1 MTWIRA
7 LGTIAPTFLSLAW
20 FDAPTAPPRI
30 PLTMT
35 LAASSVVGGIS
46 TTATITLATVAPTG
60 GTVVTVTN
68 PIGTT
73 VQAGANQ
80 VGTIQTQGSTKV
92 NIAAGQRQVTINIL
106 TFGVAT
112 TSVATLT
119 AISGTDEAAAALVI
133 NPASPRS
140 LILAQTSV
148 TGGQSASVTV
158 VLDGAAPAGTG
169 VTIPLSVVAQ
179 VAQNGTFGDGSV
191 RLVSASPASV
201 PATIHFPPGASS
213 AIAQVTTTAVVQDQS
228 VTIRATLGAA
238 TASGTLVI
246 KAPVV
251 VGLTLAAPIVMVGS
265 GTTGTVALNGP
276 APANGKTVGLSAN
289 NLSAAVPRAVAVPAG
304 ATTASFPVTTSAQ
317 STTGGVVSV
326 VIAASGSQTTSLT
339 SITDGTSNTIQL
351 GETRPPASATL
362 TVLPAVVLQSTSVA
376 PATVTGGDPMTLS
389 LTTNTGAIT
398 VLSGSKTITFG
409 GAAPIVAGTATIAV
423 DQPALVQLPSSVTIP
438 SGGGVITVKGTTSA
452 AAADA
457 TVTIKTVFGATTTTS
472 TLLIKAPVSALA
484 SFTARPTT
492 VTGGN
497 NLIVSFT
504 LSPAIS
510 SATVVTLST
519 DRPDLIQVPSSVTVP
534 VSVVPMPLT
543 FKTQPVTAQTTAT
556 ITATAGAQRLPVTIT
571 LVPAP

>member
-20 FDAPTAPPRI
+20 FDAPTAPIRI

-35 LAASSVVGGIS
+35 LAASSVVGGNG
-46 TTATITLATVAPTG
+46 TTATITLGTVAPTG

-80 VGTIQTQGSTKV
+80 VGIIQTQGSTKV
-92 NIAAGQRQVTINIL
+92 NIAAGQRQVTVNVL
-106 TFGVAT
+106 TVGVAT

-140 LILAQTSV
+140 MILAQTSV

-158 VLDGAAPAGTG
+158 ILDGAAPAGTG

-179 VAQNGTFGDGSV
+179 GIQNGTLGDGSV
-191 RLVSASPASV
+191 RLIGTSPATV
-201 PATIHFPPGASS
+201 PATIHFPPGASAAS
-213 AIAQVTTTAVVQDQS
+213 APVTTTAVVRDQS
-228 VTIRATLGAA
+228 VAIHATLGAA
-238 TASGTLVI
+238 TASATLVI

-251 VGLTLAAPIVMVGS
+251 IALTLGQPSVVLGS

-276 APANGKTVGLSAN
+276 APANGMTVVLSTN
-289 NLSAAVPRAVAVPAG
+289 SLSAAVPRAVAVPAG
-304 ATTASFPVTTSAQ
+304 ATTAGFPVSTSAQ
-317 STTGGVVSV
+317 SANAGVLTV
-326 VIAASGSQTTSLT
+326 VITAALGQTTNVT
-339 SITDGTSNTIQL
+339 FIPDGTSNTIQL
-351 GETRPPASATL
+351 GEARPAAWATL
-362 TVLPAVVLQSTSVA
+362 TILPAVVLQSTSVV
-376 PATVTGGDPMTLS
+376 PTIVTGGDPITLS
-389 LTTNTGAIT
+389 LATNNGAIT
-398 VLSGSKTITFG
+398 IQSGSKSVTFG
-409 GAAPIVAGTATIAV
+409 GAAPVVAGSATISV

-438 SGGGVITVKGTTSA
+438 SGGGVITVQGTTSVP
-452 AAADA
+452 AADA
-457 TVTIKTVFGATTTTS
+457 NVTIKTAFGATTMTS
-472 TLLIKAPVSALA
+472 TLLIKAPVPALA

-497 NLIVSFT
+497 NLIVSFK

-510 SATVVTLST
+510 TATVVTLST

-534 VSVVPMPLT
+534 VSAVPTPLT
-543 FKTQPVTAQTTAT
+543 FKTQPVTAQSTAT
-556 ITATAGAQRLPVTIT
+556 ITATAGTQRLPLTIT
-571 LVPAP
+571 VVPAP